1 MNPQSHTN
9 GNRDLPRAIMLSLGV
24 CVALYC
30 AVCLVIT
37 GMVPYD
43 QIDLSAP
50 LSSAF
55 KGCASSVLSSQ
66 HPPQYTYKHPS
77 SLPPHTTG
85 SA

>member
-1 MNPQSHTN
+1 
-9 GNRDLPRAIMLSLGV
+9 MLSLGI

-37 GMVPYD
+37 GMIPYY

-55 KGCASSVLSSQ
+55 KG
-66 HPPQYTYKHPS
+66 
-77 SLPPHTTG
+77 
-85 SA
+85 